1 MYKCLFQG
9 VLSGLSGRSSAGKL
23 LGHMALR
30 LAKAGDG
37 EGVHILRCGDVRVAG
52 TGFSL
57 NVVCSYDSRSDPH
70 DTSALT
76 TEVKEVCLEDEDEQ
90 LPAYGLHGNTHS
102 KIRFPSHPDPSVPLS
117 RCLRTK
123 SVFFEILKEPIR
135 SWLMSDLYFNKV
147 EDYAENDASMEQV
160 LRATGRL
167 SPLLWASVW
176 LK

>member
-9 VLSGLSGRSSAGKL
+9 VLSGLSGRSSAEEL

-70 DTSALT
+70 GTSALT
-76 TEVKEVCLEDEDEQ
+76 TEVKEVCLEDKM
-90 LPAYGLHGNTHS
+90 NN
-102 KIRFPSHPDPSVPLS
+102 S
-117 RCLRTK
+117 R
-123 SVFFEILKEPIR
+123 
-135 SWLMSDLYFNKV
+135 LMV
-147 EDYAENDASMEQV
+147 SMAK
-160 LRATGRL
+160 LTRR
-167 SPLLWASVW
+167 
-176 LK
+176 